1 MKKIYIIGSI
11 LLIIVLIIVTLGIV
25 KKNNDNEKTNY
36 KPVKEIRLNK
46 EQYIEQL
53 KKVKIKHTNDYVI
66 ITKKVKWEI
75 PEKEG
80 LTTVSFS
87 IEIPYTICVDG
98 KKYKGKY
105 QLGNSE
111 YSTKDNNPKYNFSVA
126 NLTKN
131 YDIAVYITKK

>member
-66 ITKKVKWEI
+66 ITKKVKLEI

-80 LTTVSFS
+80 LTTVSF
-87 IEIPYTICVDG
+87 
-98 KKYKGKY
+98 
-105 QLGNSE
+105 
-111 YSTKDNNPKYNFSVA
+111 
-126 NLTKN
+126 
-131 YDIAVYITKK
+131 